1 MLALLFSS
9 CENSDKTK
17 ETKVVEQDETAYL
30 SIGKEIMADD
40 ALDADRM
47 AVHFASMN
55 VGDTVP
61 GKMKAKVNEVCQAK
75 GCWMKLDLEN
85 GEEVM
90 VRFKDYGFFMP
101 KDIAGKEVIINGKA
115 FVDEMSVDDQIHY
128 AEDGGATEEELAK
141 IKEPKKT
148 YSFEADGVLLKQ

>member
-1 MLALLFSS
+1 MA
-9 CENSDKTK
+9 CNNSDKK
-17 ETKVVEQDETAYL
+17 ETTTTENTEDIAYV
-30 SIGKEIMADD
+30 SIGKEIIADD
-40 ALDADRM
+40 ALDAKRM
-47 AVHFASMN
+47 AVHFESMS

-61 GKMKAKVNEVCQAK
+61 GKMRAKVNEVCQAK

-101 KDIAGKEVIINGKA
+101 LDIAGKEVVINGMA
-115 FVDEMSVDDQIHY
+115 FVDEMSVEDQKHY
-128 AEDGGATEEELAK
+128 AEDGGASEEELAK
-141 IKEPKKT
+141 ITEPKKT